1 MSRRLAIG
9 VWVLSMA
16 MIAVGLVL
24 IGLVP
29 AGRAPA
35 GATMADALPILP
47 LPLSS
52 AAVGAL
58 IGWQRPGNAVGR
70 LLSLLGLVPAFQ
82 VLVAGY
88 ADFGLFSGHPLPEAN
103 VAAWIFSWSGGTVG
117 LVGYLLLLEFPDGAL
132 DLRRARF
139 GVACAVTATAL
150 FCGAIAIV
158 PGTLFNMSG
167 VQNPFGLDGQ
177 EALVIALVSAAGF
190 LFLAIAL
197 LAASTLRER
206 YRRAHARERL
216 QLKWFFAGMAF
227 VVVAAIA
234 SLALAPID
242 FGLAKIGLS
251 LGMSAL
257 PVAVAIAI
265 LREHLYEI
273 DLFINRALV
282 YGWTTAGIAVAFF
295 AAIVVLQ
302 SLLRPFTG
310 GSEIAVAISTLAS
323 VALAQ
328 PLRARIQ
335 GLVDR
340 RFYRYRYD
348 AARTLDDF
356 SVRLRDEI
364 DLEAV
369 ASELVAATH
378 RTVQPAHAAVWLRER
393 RP

>member
-82 VLVAGY
+82 VLMAGY

-227 VVVAAIA
+227 VVVAAIV

-242 FGLAKIGLS
+242 FGLAK
-251 LGMSAL
+251 
-257 PVAVAIAI
+257 
-265 LREHLYEI
+265 
-273 DLFINRALV
+273 
-282 YGWTTAGIAVAFF
+282 
-295 AAIVVLQ
+295 
-302 SLLRPFTG
+302 
-310 GSEIAVAISTLAS
+310 
-323 VALAQ
+323 
-328 PLRARIQ
+328 
-335 GLVDR
+335 
-340 RFYRYRYD
+340 
-348 AARTLDDF
+348 
-356 SVRLRDEI
+356 
-364 DLEAV
+364 
-369 ASELVAATH
+369 
-378 RTVQPAHAAVWLRER
+378 
-393 RP
+393 